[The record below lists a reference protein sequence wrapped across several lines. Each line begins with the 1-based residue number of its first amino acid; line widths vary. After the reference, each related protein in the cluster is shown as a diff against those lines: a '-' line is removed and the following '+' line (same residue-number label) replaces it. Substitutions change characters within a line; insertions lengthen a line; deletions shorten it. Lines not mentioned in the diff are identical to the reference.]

1 MSRRVVVMSEEE
13 YDDAMSGLDNIPFDV
28 ERTNASNGKFIR
40 TVITVSKSKLE
51 AALKARDFDDVKPD
65 DGSEINY
72 GATVV
77 WND

>member
-1 MSRRVVVMSEEE
+1 MSERVVVMSEEE
-13 YDDAMSGLDNIPFDV
+13 YDDALRGLDGLPFDV
-28 ERTNASNGKFIR
+28 ERSNASNGKFIR

-51 AALKARDFDDVKPD
+51 AALKARDFDDIKPD

-77 WND
+77 WDD